1 MVDVPKTADIVI
13 VGGGVH
19 GASLAYH
26 FARKKAGRIVLIEK
40 KFIASGPTGRSTAL
54 VRRFYAMDFFT
65 RTASAAAEMFRH
77 WKDVVGGDGDP
88 GFQQVGMLVLAGP
101 DTAPYLRHNALRAR
115 ELGAGVALLSPA
127 EVKALVPAARVD
139 DVALASYEAESGY
152 ADPSSTANALVNRAR
167 DLGATIIQY
176 RRVDAIRI
184 AGSRVIGVG
193 SGPTGCCARSASRCR
208 SRRHATRCA
217 SSAGRAGSARTRRWP
232 TWSR

>member
-13 VGGGVH
+13 IGGGVH

-101 DTAPYLRHNALRAR
+101 TPRRI
-115 ELGAGVALLSPA
+115 
-127 EVKALVPAARVD
+127 
-139 DVALASYEAESGY
+139 SG
-152 ADPSSTANALVNRAR
+152 TN
-167 DLGATIIQY
+167 
-176 RRVDAIRI
+176 
-184 AGSRVIGVG
+184 
-193 SGPTGCCARSASRCR
+193 RSA
-208 SRRHATRCA
+208 
-217 SSAGRAGSARTRRWP
+217 
-232 TWSR
+232 

>member
-1 MVDVPKTADIVI
+1 MVDVPKTADTVLA
-13 VGGGVH
+13 GGGAH
-19 GASLAYH
+19 GASPAFH
-26 FARKKAGRIVLIEK
+26 CARKKAGRMVLLEK
-40 KFIASGPTGRSTAL
+40 NFIASGPAGRSTAL
-54 VRRFYAMDFFT
+54 VRRFSAMDFST

-176 RRVDAIRI
+176 RR
-184 AGSRVIGVG
+184 GEGVCTP
-193 SGPTGCCARSASRCR
+193 GPPPLARRPGAR
-208 SRRHATRCA
+208 
-217 SSAGRAGSARTRRWP
+217 GSATP
-232 TWSR
+232 S